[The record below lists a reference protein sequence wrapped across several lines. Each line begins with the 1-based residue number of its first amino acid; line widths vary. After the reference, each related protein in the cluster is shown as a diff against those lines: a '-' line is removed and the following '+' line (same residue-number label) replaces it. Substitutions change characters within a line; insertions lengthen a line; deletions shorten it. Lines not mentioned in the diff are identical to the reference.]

1 LKGDNA
7 MQRVHNLKQIKTTRK
22 NLRRDLTLAERKLWL
37 RIKDKQTGYKFRRQH
52 SIGPFIVDFYC
63 PELKLIVEVDGD
75 VHAFDKQIR
84 KDKTREQYLKRLNFK
99 IIRYQNNEIIQNI
112 DGVLEDLYRKINSLL
127 YNS

>member
-1 LKGDNA
+1 